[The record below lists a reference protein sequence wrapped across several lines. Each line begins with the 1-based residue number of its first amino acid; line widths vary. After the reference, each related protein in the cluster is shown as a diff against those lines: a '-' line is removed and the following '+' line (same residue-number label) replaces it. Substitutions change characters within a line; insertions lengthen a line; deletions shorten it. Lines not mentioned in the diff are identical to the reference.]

1 MTNKAIEAL
10 SVEIKDLHETPIK
23 VQAAAERLMDMVP
36 RNVFWALG
44 KDFVIAGGALRDLI
58 RGRRPNDLDVWIE
71 GDPNNIETR
80 LRKNYDVVVH
90 ASAYMNLES
99 LVVKVFKLCGHLLPE
114 PLDVMVLGEDK
125 PLDPALIIAD
135 FDFTVNAA
143 ALLYREGKPIMFYH
157 HRDFFSH
164 LDLGLLQPIS
174 RLSQDNFIS
183 LNRVCKM
190 IQRGFQP
197 SLQVLRDIVELNLQ
211 REEHV

>member
-10 SVEIKDLHETPIK
+10 SIVVTDLDQTKIK
-23 VQAAAERLMDMVP
+23 VQAVAERLTEMIP
-36 RNVFWALG
+36 ASTWGFG
-44 KDFVIAGGALRDLI
+44 KDFVIAGGSLRDLI
-58 RGRRPNDLDVWIE
+58 RGRQPNDLDVWVK
-71 GDPNNIETR
+71 GDPRKIETY
-80 LRKNYDVVVH
+80 LRRDYDGVLKRSPYAGAEH
-90 ASAYMNLES
+90 
-99 LVVKVFKLCGHLLPE
+99 LVAEVFKLRGWGLPL

-143 ALLYREGKPIMFYH
+143 ALLYREGEPIMFYH

-174 RLSQDNFIS
+174 RLSQNNFIS
-183 LNRVCKM
+183 LYRVCKM
-190 IQRGFQP
+190 IQRDFQP